1 MMGELGT
8 PRRECLERRLASAK
22 AQTDKRK
29 ISLVLLA
36 DAEARQDQK
45 DWSRLMKRHLE
56 HIDRSDPNMCFKYAA
71 YLSRKGAGS
80 AYGVIRWADYALEN
94 KQKWSGNTYKKYVYG
109 LYRLRAQAANKLW
122 QTNTTRLFH
131 PFEYKADVYRK
142 RNIALLVRL
151 KCTQPPETRP
161 LIIRCATA
169 VQFSINFRQFKG
181 LCVPSVG

>member
-29 ISLVLLA
+29 VSLVLLA

-122 QTNTTRLFH
+122 QHNA
-131 PFEYKADVYRK
+131 EKYAKDSKNEKAKADAELYRGK
-142 RNIALLVRL
+142 A
-151 KCTQPPETRP
+151 KD
-161 LIIRCATA
+161 
-169 VQFSINFRQFKG
+169 FSREWLDYARASGQSTKNPMA
-181 LCVPSVG
+181 LCVSASGNAAFCGG

>member
-22 AQTDKRK
+22 AQTEKRK

-71 YLSRKGAGS
+71 
-80 AYGVIRWADYALEN
+80 
-94 KQKWSGNTYKKYVYG
+94 
-109 LYRLRAQAANKLW
+109 
-122 QTNTTRLFH
+122 
-131 PFEYKADVYRK
+131 
-142 RNIALLVRL
+142 
-151 KCTQPPETRP
+151 
-161 LIIRCATA
+161 
-169 VQFSINFRQFKG
+169 
-181 LCVPSVG
+181 